1 MWSHLF
7 TLKNIQTHNIAII
20 LIILKFVYFLG
31 VMNFLKLSFS
41 STFCLCISFG
51 LILKIVLSW
60 HVCMK
65 VFNVVFEKID
75 DFPLVYPL
83 YISLTT
89 YSGSLI
95 TFSNSSSTVSLPL
108 NHSGNSSSSSSSGI
122 GSPLASNT
130 VNSSPS
136 NSSSSSG

>member
-1 MWSHLF
+1 MF
-7 TLKNIQTHNIAII
+7 PLKNIQTHNIAII

-41 STFCLCISFG
+41 STFCFYISFG

-95 TFSNSSSTVSLPL
+95 TFSNSSSTASLPL
-108 NHSGNSSSSSSSGI
+108 NHSGNCSSSSSSGI